1 MKSFVFC
8 VLFLCAVAGLLAK
21 LTYPQFLVGKTQTYD
36 LVINMTASVPGMHSQ
51 VAKSVLM
58 GELKI
63 FAKSKKDL
71 IMTVSDVKVS
81 GSLPSVNSDADHV
94 VLKGS
99 KILDDLLKLPIKSR
113 YENGKIKSFTIDH
126 KDTLESK
133 KIKKTVLRNLQL
145 YLDKKVLRPPLNEKW
160 PATYNITR
168 TNSVGSYVS
177 HYVVTHS
184 PYEVFPHEFSVFN
197 ISRTDNYEVLPYETY
212 KTHHNFEVQGCRK
225 ECKQNQRENAFGA
238 GCPLEYEQFQTPMKR
253 SFVQQH
259 NLRTLRGGA
268 LIIDSVKT
276 KETHVADIYEQNMQ
290 VTITSMLRYK
300 TATLDKIKEKSGQF
314 VYSNLDDFSY
324 EIKEAEVA
332 NLCGHASSEKKVKI
346 AKTLLQQVAEIVVR
360 GDIGNRTSNL
370 IGEKVFLLRK
380 VLTNLK
386 QIDLRH
392 LEHSIVSYYKMEH
405 ASEIDIVKRQIW
417 LDILPVIGTED
428 STSYITNIIQE
439 NVNKP
444 DKSISL
450 WEASS
455 VLAAVPSNLKQVTG
469 RTLLDLMRLLELVSE
484 RNEPGYTIFYSASYL
499 TVARAIAKACVI
511 EKGAAEDEDEK
522 KLVIDEI
529 NLILQK
535 LSPKKQRK
543 PAFTCSKPIVNRFV
557 DDVVSKLTNSDDI
570 AKGVIYIE
578 TLSRTALQ
586 EVLPYL
592 LPYLYGKVS
601 DLSPSDTDFM
611 KLVAIKSLHNLVD
624 FHPLD

>member
-1 MKSFVFC
+1 MLYVSEFM
-8 VLFLCAVAGLLAK
+8 
-21 LTYPQFLVGKTQTYD
+21 VGKTQTYD
-36 LVINMTASVPGMHSQ
+36 LVINMTASVPGMRPQ

-63 FAKSKKDL
+63 FAKSKNDL
-71 IMTVSDVKVS
+71 IMTVNDVKVS
-81 GSLPSVNSDADHV
+81 ESLPSVNSDVDHV

-113 YENGKIKSFTIDH
+113 YENGK
-126 KDTLESK
+126 
-133 KIKKTVLRNLQL
+133 
-145 YLDKKVLRPPLNEKW
+145 
-160 PATYNITR
+160 

-212 KTHHNFEVQGCRK
+212 KTHHNFDVQGCRK

-259 NLRTLRGGA
+259 NLRTLPGGV

-290 VTITSMLRYK
+290 VAITSSLARGIQGDWCTNHVGARGDWSSTNHVGSRGDWCTNHKWLIYAAMQVLK
-300 TATLDKIKEKSGQF
+300 KI
-314 VYSNLDDFSY
+314 
-324 EIKEAEVA
+324 
-332 NLCGHASSEKKVKI
+332 KI

-370 IGEKVFLLRK
+370 ISEKIFLLRK

-392 LEHSIVSYYKMEH
+392 LEHSIVSYYKMQH

-484 RNEPGYTIFYSASYL
+484 SNEPGYTIFYSASYL

-535 LSPKKQRK
+535 LSVKKQRK

-570 AKGVIYIE
+570 AKRVIYIE

-592 LPYLYGKVS
+592 LSYLYGKVS

-624 FHPLD
+624 FHPLDKAFGDNYMSRSPVFNDTNNIWNAERRLKMMNVLGHP